1 MNVPRYVDI
10 IYPAVSTVSTV
21 TRVGAVV
28 CEVGDEDGGL
38 VHGEHGAAH
47 AGHVISEGA
56 NKGSVVLS
64 PHQTCTVTRVGC
76 SAANRLIGEVVQSRR
91 RPLLGPSPG

>member
-1 MNVPRYVDI
+1 MNVPRYVVI
-10 IYPAVSTVSTV
+10 IYPPISTVSTV

-64 PHQTCTVTRVGC
+64 PHQTCTVHTVTS
-76 SAANRLIGEVVQSRR
+76 SAVK
-91 RPLLGPSPG
+91 

>member
-64 PHQTCTVTRVGC
+64 PHQTCTQ
-76 SAANRLIGEVVQSRR
+76 SPVV
-91 RPLLGPSPG
+91 L

>member
-1 MNVPRYVDI
+1 M
-10 IYPAVSTVSTV
+10 
-21 TRVGAVV
+21 

-56 NKGSVVLS
+56 NKAAVVLS
-64 PHQTCTVTRVGC
+64 PHQACTQLPVVGVNNVM
-76 SAANRLIGEVVQSRR
+76 AGTFT
-91 RPLLGPSPG
+91 